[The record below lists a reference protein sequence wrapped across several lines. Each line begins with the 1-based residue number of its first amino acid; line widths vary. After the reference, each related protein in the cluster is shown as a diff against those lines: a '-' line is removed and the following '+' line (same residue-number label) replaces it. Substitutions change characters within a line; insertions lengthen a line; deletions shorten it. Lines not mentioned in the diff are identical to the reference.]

1 MNPLFHAISTQKEIY
16 KRHLVDSFRGDRF
29 FSLRTEERLGNLV
42 SSYQTCMIKKGPGIL
57 IEHQTNKVINIG
69 LACSSINGAI
79 IRPGETF
86 SFWKTVGKMTKGR
99 GYKNGRVLYN
109 KRLVS
114 GIGGGLCN
122 LANSIHLLILHSP
135 MLVVEFHRHS
145 DALAPDEGKRVPFSS
160 GTSVSYN
167 YVDYRF
173 KNTADQPVQ
182 LLCWCEGE
190 ILRLEL
196 RSETEFPWSY
206 EIVEEDHRFEEVS
219 GKYYR
224 KSRIYRNV
232 TQRST
237 GNLLEKEL
245 VLDNVS
251 EVMYDYS
258 LIPKDQIKA

>member
-16 KRHLVDSFRGDRF
+16 RRHLVDFFRGGIF
-29 FSLRTEERLGNLV
+29 FSDKSEERLDNMV
-42 SSYQTCMIKKGPGIL
+42 SSYRTYMIKKGPGIC
-57 IEHQTNKVINIG
+57 IEHQTNKAINIS
-69 LACSSINGAI
+69 LACASINGAI
-79 IRPGETF
+79 IRPGEVF
-86 SFWKTVGKMTKGR
+86 SFWRTVGKMTKKK
-99 GYKNGRVLYN
+99 GYKNGRVLKN

-122 LANSIHLLILHSP
+122 LANAIHMSILHSP
-135 MLVVEFHRHS
+135 MVVVEFHKHS

-173 KNTADQPVQ
+173 KNTSDQPVQ
-182 LLCWCEGE
+182 LLCWCEGDV
-190 ILRLEL
+190 LRVEL

-206 EIVEEDHRFEEVS
+206 EIVEENHRFEEVS

-224 KSRIYRNV
+224 KSRIFRNV

-237 GNLLEKEL
+237 GALLKKEL
-245 VLDNVS
+245 ILDNVS
-251 EVMYDYS
+251 EVMYDYG